1 MRTILV
7 RLEVPSEQRDSL
19 IRTMEAMNRACD
31 AVGEVAFREKCRR
44 RTPLHH
50 LTYRMARDQF
60 GLSAQMAARVIGKV
74 GGAYIRD
81 PSRNPTFHRRGA
93 VPYDPRILSWK
104 GERRERV
111 SLLTLDGRRE
121 FRIRWSEY
129 GRQAVAGGK
138 LRGESDLVYRDRAF
152 YLALI
157 VESKDAPPYE
167 PRGALGV
174 DLGVVNIAVD
184 SDGTFY
190 KADGVDRVRRR
201 IDRLRGHLQ
210 SAGTKSAKRH
220 LKRLGRREGNF
231 RRQINHY
238 ISKEIV
244 ARAEGTARAVAL
256 EDLGGIRSRTTV
268 RRSQRRRHLSWSFAQ
283 LRSFVEYKAAA
294 KGVPVILVDPRNT
307 SRMCP
312 SCGMIDKKNRT
323 TRDEFRCVSCGLAG
337 LADRIAA
344 MFVAARAGV
353 ERPIVAGSEGAW
365 GHVSDLS
372 YKPPISIGGV

>member
-1 MRTILV
+1 V
-7 RLEVPSEQRDSL
+7 RLEAPPELRDSL
-19 IRTMEAMNRACD
+19 LRTMEAINAACD
-31 AVGEVAFREKCRR
+31 EVAEVAFREKCRR
-44 RTPLHH
+44 RTPLQR
-50 LTYRMARDQF
+50 LTYRMAREQF
-60 GLSAQMAARVIGKV
+60 DLSAQMAVRAIAKV
-74 GGAYIRD
+74 GSAYVRD
-81 PSRNPTFHRRGA
+81 PSRKPTFRRRGA

-104 GERRERV
+104 GEKRERV

-129 GRQAVAGGK
+129 GRQAVARGK
-138 LRGESDLVYRDRAF
+138 LRGEADLVWRDGAF
-152 YLALI
+152 YLALV
-157 VESKDAPPYE
+157 VESKDPPRYE
-167 PRGALGV
+167 PTDALGV

-190 KADGVDRVRRR
+190 KADGVDRVRSR
-201 IDRLRGHLQ
+201 IDRLRAHLQ

-220 LKRLGRREGNF
+220 LKGLGQREGNF
-231 RRQINHY
+231 RRQTNHY

-256 EDLGGIRSRTTV
+256 EDLGGIRARTTV

-307 SRMCP
+307 SRRCP
-312 SCGMIDKKNRT
+312 GCGTIDQKDRP
-323 TRDEFRCVSCGLAG
+323 TRDGFRCVSCGLAG
-337 LADRIAA
+337 PADRIAA
-344 MFVAARAGV
+344 TNIAARAGV
-353 ERPIVAGSEGAW
+353 NRPIVAGSEGSW

-372 YKPPISIGGV
+372 YKSPISIGGS